1 MQKSE
6 QEMKPVKWRLSVLAI
21 GLVLLFG
28 CAEQGSRSPSSSL
41 ELESV
46 SEQESLPELGIVQP
60 GVPEPGGQAPDF
72 ALLDMD
78 KQLVRLSDFRGTPVV
93 LNFFASWCGPCL
105 LEMPFIQAAHLQ
117 AQEAGYVVLGVVV
130 QDSREAV
137 RSLADSMG
145 LTFPMVIDGDN
156 TVGMAYHV
164 VGPPATFFLDENG
177 KVISVVAGP
186 IEEETL
192 EQELAKI
199 TGA

>member
-1 MQKSE
+1 MQESKQDIKS
-6 QEMKPVKWRLSVLAI
+6 VDWRLSVLTI
-21 GLVLLFG
+21 GLVLIIG
-28 CAEQGSRSPSSSL
+28 CAEPGSRSPSSSL
-41 ELESV
+41 ELEPAA
-46 SEQESLPELGIVQP
+46 EQESLAELGIIQS

-105 LEMPFIQAAHLQ
+105 LEMPFIQEAHLQ

-145 LTFPMVIDGDN
+145 LTFPMVLDGDN
-156 TVGMAYHV
+156 TVGMAFHV

-186 IEEETL
+186 IDEETL
-192 EQELAKI
+192 ERELAKI

>member
-1 MQKSE
+1 MRKSE
-6 QEMKPVKWRLSVLAI
+6 QVLKSAPWRLSLLAI
-21 GLVLLFG
+21 GVVLLFG
-28 CAEQGSRSPSSSL
+28 CAEQGSRTPSSSL
-41 ELESV
+41 ELEPV
-46 SEQESLPELGIVQP
+46 SEQESRPELGIVQP
-60 GVPEPGGQAPDF
+60 GVPEPGGQAPGF

-105 LEMPFIQAAHLQ
+105 LEMPFIQEAHLQ

-137 RSLADSMG
+137 RSLADSIG

-164 VGPPATFFLDENG
+164 VGPPSTFFLDKNG

-186 IEEETL
+186 IDEETL
-192 EQELAKI
+192 EQELAKLRS
-199 TGA
+199 